1 MPGPSAAML
10 SMQQRGQEVA
20 QMVEDANGEQRE
32 YVPKVSTMFPIAS
45 NNGLQRESKQD
56 KRALPLDIQVFNYNS
71 DARHRSFDARQVHR
85 SRYFTPVSVNENNLG
100 RFEGANL
107 VIKSDPN
114 LQRLGAIRSSAN
126 THYEVNNDYVEGR
139 INARG

>member
-1 MPGPSAAML
+1 ML
-10 SMQQRGQEVA
+10 GMQHEGQEIPH
-20 QMVEDANGEQRE
+20 MVEDARDEQRE
-32 YVPKVSTMFPIAS
+32 YMPKLSTMFPIAS

-56 KRALPLDIQVFNYNS
+56 KRALPLDIQVFDYNIDS
-71 DARHRSFDARQVHR
+71 RHRLFDAKQVHQ
-85 SRYFTPVSVNENNLG
+85 SRYFTPASVNENNLG

-114 LQRLGAIRSSAN
+114 LQRLGEIRSSAN
-126 THYEVNNDYVEGR
+126 THYEVNNNYAEDR